1 MVKHTLT
8 RRGLLTAALTAVPA
22 AAFIARPRAVMAME
36 PAVFADGGLAIR
48 GTDPVAYFTEGAPV
62 AGTPEHA
69 LMWNGTTW
77 QFASAENME
86 AFMGDPE
93 AYAPQYGGYCA
104 FAMASGYIASTV
116 PEAWTI
122 HEGKLY
128 LNYSTSVRS
137 RWEQDIPGNVMK
149 ADENWPTALG

>member
-1 MVKHTLT
+1 MIT
-8 RRGLLTAALTAVPA
+8 RRSLLAAATLAAPAGLLFTRPA
-22 AAFIARPRAVMAME
+22 MAME
-36 PAVFADGGLAIR
+36 PAVFAEDGIAIR
-48 GTDPVAYFTEGAPV
+48 GADPVAFFTEGAPV
-62 AGTPEHA
+62 LGSADNA

-77 QFASAENME
+77 HFASAENME
-86 AFMGDPE
+86 TFMGDPE

-116 PEAWTI
+116 PEAWTV

-128 LNYSTSVRS
+128 LNYSTGVRS
-137 RWEQDIPGNVMK
+137 RWERDIPGNVMK